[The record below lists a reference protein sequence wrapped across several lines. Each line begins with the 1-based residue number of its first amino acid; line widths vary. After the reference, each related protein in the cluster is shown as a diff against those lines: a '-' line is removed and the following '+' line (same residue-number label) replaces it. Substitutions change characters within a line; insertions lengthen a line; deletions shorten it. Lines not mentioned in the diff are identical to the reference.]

1 MCFHIPQSSMFG
13 ELFSTWHGWLL
24 FVENLA
30 NAQIC
35 GLCPESNT
43 CQRCPKL
50 GHIKRSAELKVLS
63 VGTQKVLAYELVKL
77 RKDTQVLKFCQNSDI
92 RQKNLKFCQN
102 SEIWPKFWHLAKTLK
117 LAKIVKSGQN
127 SEI

>member
-1 MCFHIPQSSMFG
+1 M
-13 ELFSTWHGWLL
+13 
-24 FVENLA
+24 ENLA

-50 GHIKRSAELKVLS
+50 GHIKRTAELKILS
-63 VGTQKVLAYELVKL
+63 VGTQKVLAYEYELVKP

-92 RQKNLKFCQN
+92 RQK
-102 SEIWPKFWHLAKTLK
+102 I
-117 LAKIVKSGQN
+117 
-127 SEI
+127 